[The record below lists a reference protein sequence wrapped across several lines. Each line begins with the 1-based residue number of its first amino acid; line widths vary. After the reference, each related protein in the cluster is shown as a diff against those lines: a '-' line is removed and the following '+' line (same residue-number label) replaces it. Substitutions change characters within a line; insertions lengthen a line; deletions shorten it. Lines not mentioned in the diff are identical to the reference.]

1 LSNFIVIYKKSNNI
15 KNSKCE
21 NLMSDNDPNSQ
32 KPKPV
37 ARLIGKTTVHTLNLL
52 ISDPNVDRTSYFV
65 IYGDVEEEGKEAPYF
80 ILSIIDIWNDSKG
93 TSAKVIVLG
102 DRPKR
107 PFGVGTEVYLATEE
121 QITTTLGIYNPPE
134 KSVALGKLL
143 GHPFQVYLAVK
154 NFGRIFVTGKS
165 GSGKSYTMGVLCEE
179 FMRKGIPIVILDR
192 HGEYG
197 SLKVAA
203 DEEEE
208 EKPKVMV
215 AIEKLEAEEFDLS
228 EIDISGAT
236 ARSPKKEGPKESI
249 FVENIIE
256 FADLSKN
263 RGGDIDI
270 DYLFSLDATDIVAP
284 RLCTIVNLRG
294 LDLEVQEI
302 VAGKLLKKLYSA
314 STDRKIPPFYLF
326 LDEAHLFAGKKATE
340 TCEVVKLFAQEGRKF
355 GANIVIG
362 TQRPQLLDTTIRAQA
377 GTWIVMNLSDIRD
390 IDITI
395 KSAEDL
401 SKEHRNDISGLDKG
415 EGIISG
421 EAVAGIPIFVK
432 VRKRLTAH
440 GGIGF
445 NPLDFLSE
453 NTIEEAEKRRNRLL
467 GNKTKEELEAGK
479 MEYKEL
485 TEMSSS
491 TDYIAQI
498 TKLKARI
505 RELEDELEGLKSGT
519 GGVSAI
525 PHLTGGGNTKELE
538 MEVKVWKEK
547 YNALK
552 KRKDSEIPTPH
563 MEALPSVSDNSE
575 QVLNLQ
581 NKISFLESQV
591 EKYKQ
596 KAKDSIK
603 LAERLMNELKGKR

>member
-1 LSNFIVIYKKSNNI
+1 MF
-15 KNSKCE
+15 E
-21 NLMSDNDPNSQ
+21 NEPESQ
-32 KPKPV
+32 GPKPV
-37 ARLIGKTTVHTLNLL
+37 GRLTGKTTIHTLNLL

-65 IYGDVEEEGKEAPYF
+65 IYGEAEEEGGEIPYY
-80 ILSIIDIWNDSKG
+80 ILSIIDIWTESKG
-93 TSAKVIVLG
+93 TMAKVIVLG

-107 PFGVGTEVYLATEE
+107 PFEMGAEVYLANEE
-121 QITTTLGIYNPPE
+121 QITTILGIYNPPD

-143 GHPFQVYLAVK
+143 GYPFNVYLAVK
-154 NFGRIFVTGKS
+154 NFGRIFITGKS

-179 FMRKGIPIVILDR
+179 FMKKGIPVVILDR

-197 SLKVAA
+197 SLKVAG

-208 EKPKVMV
+208 EKPKVLKT
-215 AIEKLEAEEFDLS
+215 IEKLDTEEGEFDLS
-228 EIDISGAT
+228 ELEITGVT
-236 ARSPKKEGPKESI
+236 TEVPKKEGPLESKY
-249 FVENIIE
+249 VDNIIE

-263 RGGDIDI
+263 KGGDIDL

-294 LDLEVQEI
+294 LDLEVQEL
-302 VAGKLLKKLYSA
+302 VAGKLLKKLYNA

-340 TCEVVKLFAQEGRKF
+340 TCEIVKLFAQEGRKF

-432 VRKRLTAH
+432 VRKRITAH

-445 NPLDFLSE
+445 NPLDYLSE
-453 NTIEEAEKRRNRLL
+453 QTVEEAQKRRNRLL
-467 GNKTKEELEAGK
+467 GNKTEEELEAGK
-479 MEYKEL
+479 EEFHEI
-485 TEMSSS
+485 TEMATS
-491 TDYIAQI
+491 TDYLAQI
-498 TKLKARI
+498 TKLKARV
-505 RELEDELEGLKSGT
+505 RELENEVEMLRSGA
-519 GGVSAI
+519 GGDSAI
-525 PHLTGGGNTKELE
+525 PYLTGGGNTKELE

-552 KRKDSEIPTPH
+552 NRKDSEIPAPQL
-563 MEALPSVSDNSE
+563 ESFPSASDNNE

-581 NKISFLESQV
+581 SKVSFLESEV

-596 KAKDSIK
+596 KAQDSIK
-603 LAERLMNELKGKR
+603 LAERLMSELKGKR

>member
-1 LSNFIVIYKKSNNI
+1 MF
-15 KNSKCE
+15 
-21 NLMSDNDPNSQ
+21 DNEPESQ
-32 KPKPV
+32 EPKPV
-37 ARLIGKTTVHTLNLL
+37 GRLMGKTTTHTVNLM
-52 ISDPNVDRTSYFV
+52 ITDPKIDRTSYFV
-65 IYGDVEEEGKEAPYF
+65 IYGETEEEGGEKPYY
-80 ILSIIDIWNDSKG
+80 ILSIIDIWSDSKG
-93 TSAKVIVLG
+93 TMAKVIVLG

-107 PFGVGTEVYLATEE
+107 PFGVGTDVYLASKE
-121 QITTTLGIYNPPE
+121 QITEILGIYNPPD
-134 KSVALGKLL
+134 KSIALGKLL
-143 GHPFQVYLAVK
+143 GYPFEVYLAVK
-154 NFGRIFVTGKS
+154 NFGRIFITGKS

-179 FMRKGIPIVILDR
+179 FMKKGIPVVILDR

-197 SLKVAA
+197 SLKVAGE
-203 DEEEE
+203 EEEE
-208 EKPKVMV
+208 EKPKVLET
-215 AIEKLEAEEFDLS
+215 IEKLEAEEGEFDLS
-228 EIDISGAT
+228 ELEITGVT
-236 ARSPKKEGPKESI
+236 PEVPKKEGPLESKY
-249 FVENIIE
+249 VDNIIE

-263 RGGDIDI
+263 KGGDIDL
-270 DYLFSLDATDIVAP
+270 DYLFSLDATDIVAQ

-294 LDLEVQEI
+294 LDLEVQEL
-302 VAGKLLKKLYSA
+302 VAGKLLKKLYNA
-314 STDRKIPPFYLF
+314 STARTIPPFYLF

-340 TCEVVKLFAQEGRKF
+340 TCEIVKLFAQEGRKF

-432 VRKRLTAH
+432 VRKRITAH

-445 NPLDFLSE
+445 NPLDYLSE
-453 NTIEEAEKRRNRLL
+453 QTVEEAQKRRNRLL
-467 GNKTKEELEAGK
+467 GNKTEEELEAGK
-479 MEYKEL
+479 EEFQEITEL
-485 TEMSSS
+485 ATS
-491 TDYIAQI
+491 TDYLAHIS
-498 TKLKARI
+498 KLKARI
-505 RELEDELEGLKSGT
+505 RELEQEVEMLRAGT
-519 GGVSAI
+519 GGESAI

-552 KRKDSEIPTPH
+552 NRKDSELPTSPL
-563 MEALPSVSDNSE
+563 EPLPSIGDNSE

-581 NKISFLESQV
+581 NKISFLESEV
-591 EKYKQ
+591 EKYK
-596 KAKDSIK
+596 KKRDELVEYANK
-603 LAERLMNELKGKR
+603 LLEELKKYK